1 MDYFKRAKDI
11 DPHVPAWENIRF
23 SSPFAARD
31 VSRGGMSA
39 TQ

>member
-11 DPHVPAWENIRF
+11 DPHVLAWENIRF